1 MKLGKG
7 NFWSGIFASEAV
19 GLRSFLR
26 RRVDRAVDAQDLEQ
40 EVYARLLRLR
50 DNEVDLIRDP
60 HAYLHTVAH
69 NLLKE
74 HALLRRRRQ
83 AEIDIALYPDLH
95 ARGGSSEDEVAR
107 ALRAERMSRI
117 LAGLPERCRAVL
129 IMQYR
134 EDMRYADI
142 AARLGVSTHMVKK
155 YVVRALKLCREA
167 ITDEER
173 KT

>member
-1 MKLGKG
+1 MR
-7 NFWSGIFASEAV
+7 A
-19 GLRSFLR
+19 FLR
-26 RRVDRAVDAQDLEQ
+26 RRVDLAVDAQDLEQ

-50 DNEVDLIRDP
+50 EEEIDSIRDP

-74 HALLRRRRQ
+74 HAFQRRRRE

-95 ARGGSSEDEVAR
+95 TREGSSEEEIAR
-107 ALRAERMSRI
+107 TLRAERMNRI
-117 LAGLPERCRAVL
+117 LADLPQRCRAVL

-134 EDMRYADI
+134 DGMRYADI
-142 AARLGVSTHMVKK
+142 ATRLGVSTHMVKK

-167 ITDEER
+167 LVDEER
-173 KT
+173 MI